1 MKLNPKLSQ
10 KLSLSLRISNPYMNT
25 LKALRLL
32 IIVLLCSLP
41 ITLWSAE
48 QATAPEATRTLPSLT
63 IDDHTKILEE
73 AEQRLD
79 IKTYSEEVLD
89 PIALEALAADQ
100 FAASCISQQEA
111 EQTKVKQGLESIGTE
126 PVAQEDKEL
135 QAKRKDLDKQK
146 KIVET
151 QLAQCRLLA
160 LRAAQVQEQVSA
172 SKQNIV
178 KERLFAISP
187 SVFSFVLQTLQQPS
201 LWVAETQQIIATL
214 AALPI
219 NYGNVTTALLYGF
232 AGLLTGLIWSFYK
245 QLSSNQDISELV
257 ATSPTFA
264 SVWRSI
270 IRFMPSILMLGL
282 TSLALHYNHPGVK
295 AITELSSTLFL
306 FTMSYMII
314 SAMLR
319 PANKNK
325 DFLPV
330 IPETSKKLYYW
341 ARTFLLAILLG
352 LLFHSTLFDTD
363 PTNNLVGLIRIVLG
377 TFSSLALIRLLWLLR
392 KYVPWLNQFRLYILG
407 AFALAAAIIALWLG
421 YRNFFVFLFNGTFG
435 TLFIVLIG
443 WLLLKIPSE
452 IFDGLDE
459 GTATWQKQ
467 LRKRLGIED
476 GKRVPGLIWLR
487 LTHAVTVFS
496 LMILVLLRLW
506 GMTAQS
512 MQMMLTKLM
521 DGIQIGSFTL
531 EPMRILMGLLSL
543 AILISLTHL
552 ITNSLANHWLRRTSM
567 TRGAKETTV
576 TIAGYAG
583 ITLAI
588 LISLSI
594 AGIKFT
600 NLAIIAGALSVGIGF
615 GLQNIVNNFVSGL
628 ILLFE
633 RPIRKGDWV
642 RVGTTEGYVRDIN
655 IRSTVIQT
663 FDRSDIIVPNSEL
676 IANQVTNMMLSNQ
689 YGRVI
694 IPISVAYGS
703 DPEKVL
709 ATLRAVGEANPA
721 VLREYGELKVQVFFR
736 GFAESA
742 LSFELRC
749 LIKDVEKQLVVTSEL
764 NVAIEK
770 AFREAKIDM
779 PYPQRTIH
787 IASDSS
793 ALKTTQKA
801 SKPEDL
807 S

>member
-1 MKLNPKLSQ
+1 
-10 KLSLSLRISNPYMNT
+10 MNT
-25 LKALRLL
+25 LKILRIFIL
-32 IIVLLCSLP
+32 IFLSSLP
-41 ITLWSAE
+41 VSLWSAE
-48 QATAPEATRTLPSLT
+48 ETPSTETSNVAPSLT
-63 IDDHTKILEE
+63 IEDHTKILEE
-73 AEQRLD
+73 AEKRLA

-89 PIALEALAADQ
+89 PIAMEALAAGQ
-100 FAASCISQQEA
+100 FAASCVTQQEA
-111 EQTKVKQGLESIGTE
+111 EQAKIKQGFESIGTE
-126 PVAQEDKEL
+126 QAPQEDKEL

-146 KIVET
+146 KEVET
-151 QLAQCRLLA
+151 QLAQCRLLG
-160 LRAAQVQEQVSA
+160 LRATQIQEQVSA
-172 SKQNIV
+172 NKQTIV
-178 KERLFAISP
+178 KERLFAQSP
-187 SVFSFVLQTLQQPS
+187 SVFSFILQTLQQPS
-201 LWVAETQQIIATL
+201 LWVAETQQILSTL

-219 NYGNVTTALLYGF
+219 NYRNVTTALLYGF
-232 AGLLTGLIWSFYK
+232 AGLLAGVVWSFYK
-245 QLSSNQDISELV
+245 QSTSQQDISALV

-270 IRFMPSILMLGL
+270 ISFMPWILMFGL
-282 TSLALHYNHPGVK
+282 TSLALRFNHPGVK
-295 AITELSSTLFL
+295 AISELSSTLFL
-306 FTMSYMII
+306 FILSYMII

-341 ARTFLLAILLG
+341 ARIFLLAILLG
-352 LLFHSTLFDTD
+352 LLFHATLFDTD
-363 PTNNLVGLIRIVLG
+363 PPNNLVGIIRIVLG
-377 TFSSLALIRLLWLLR
+377 TFASLALIRLLWLLR
-392 KYVPWLNQFRLYILG
+392 KYVPWLKQFRLYILG
-407 AFALAAAIIALWLG
+407 TIALSAAIIALWLG

-452 IFDGLDE
+452 LFDGLDE
-459 GTATWQKQ
+459 GTAAWQKK
-467 LRKRLGIED
+467 LRQRLGIED

-487 LTHAVTVFS
+487 LAHASAIFA
-496 LMILVLLRLW
+496 LMALALLRLW
-506 GMTAQS
+506 GMTSQA

-552 ITNSLANHWLRRTSM
+552 ITNSLANHWLRRTNM

-583 ITLAI
+583 ITLSI

-642 RVGTTEGYVRDIN
+642 KVGVTEGYVKDIN

-709 ATLRAVGEANPA
+709 ATLRSVGEANPA

-736 GFAESA
+736 SFAESA

-749 LIKDVEKQLVVTSEL
+749 LIKDVEKQLAVTSEL
-764 NVAIEK
+764 NVGIEK

-787 IASDSS
+787 IASDSKPLS
-793 ALKTTQKA
+793 KLPTPPNTEAAKTK
-801 SKPEDL
+801 DL